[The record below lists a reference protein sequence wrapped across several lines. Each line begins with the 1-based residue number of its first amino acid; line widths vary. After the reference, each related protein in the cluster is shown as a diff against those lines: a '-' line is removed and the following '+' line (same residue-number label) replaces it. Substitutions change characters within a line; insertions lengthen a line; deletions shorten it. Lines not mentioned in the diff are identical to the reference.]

1 MSFSGGTHSFQEVE
15 PRCVFGKR
23 QVLLPTPRMVKE
35 LKGLTQVK
43 ASRIMQEKEAMQFCK
58 KMGY

>member
-1 MSFSGGTHSFQEVE
+1 MRLWKATGAASDTPLEEQDPHGTFLAMVE
-15 PRCVFGKR
+15 
-23 QVLLPTPRMVKE
+23 E

-43 ASRIMQEKEAMQFCK
+43 AGRIMQEKEAMQFCK

>member
-1 MSFSGGTHSFQEVE
+1 MRLWKATGAASDTPLEEQDPHGTF
-15 PRCVFGKR
+15 
-23 QVLLPTPRMVKE
+23 LAMVKE

-43 ASRIMQEKEAMQFCK
+43 AGRITQKKEAMQFCK

>member
-1 MSFSGGTHSFQEVE
+1 
-15 PRCVFGKR
+15 
-23 QVLLPTPRMVKE
+23 MVKE